1 MERAAFIV
9 EKTGERIDCLLNP
22 SSIVVRRLA
31 GVQHRRS
38 SSGPLS
44 ALALQDDPLLYT
56 GGGMT
61 EVLLDLLFDTTL
73 SGSTIQTED
82 VRALTG
88 PLARLA
94 EGSHPSDRN
103 AQAPLVR
110 FVWGKAWNILGVV
123 TALAE
128 RLEYFTPDGAPQRSW
143 LRMRLLR
150 VSTSIVQAVENWIED
165 LSVPDLP
172 DPEDVSIEDVRFF
185 EMGGSGSHEDDEGA
199 STERLDEV
207 SYRMYGNPAW
217 WRRIANFNDIDDP
230 WKIEPGRLLGIP
242 PESSKGGQA

>member
-1 MERAAFIV
+1 MERASFIV

-38 SSGPLS
+38 STGPLTAMS
-44 ALALQDDPLLYT
+44 LQDDPLLYT

-73 SGSTIQTED
+73 SGSTIVTDD
-82 VRALTG
+82 VRALTS
-88 PLARLA
+88 PLAKLA
-94 EGSHPSDRN
+94 EGSNSTDRN

-128 RLEYFTPDGAPQRSW
+128 RLEYFTPEGTPRRSW
-143 LRMRLLR
+143 LRARLLR
-150 VSTSIVQAVENWIED
+150 VSTPLLQTVDNWIQD
-165 LSVPDLP
+165 LTPADLP
-172 DPEDVSIEDVRFF
+172 DEDDVPVDDVRFF
-185 EMGGSGSHEDDEGA
+185 ELAGSREEDEKDGT

-207 SYRMYGNPAW
+207 AYRMYGNPTW
-217 WRRIANFNDIDDP
+217 WRRIANFNGIDDP
-230 WKIEPGRLLGIP
+230 WNIEPGRLIGVP
-242 PESSKGGQA
+242 PGSAKGGQA